1 MIAGNTKIAVLID
14 GDNAEANLIDQ
25 ILNEAA
31 KFGKVTIKRIY
42 ADFTT
47 QQMNAWKDKLN
58 SHAIRPIQKFAYTKG
73 KNSTDSA
80 LIIDAMD
87 IMHSKLVD
95 GFCIVS
101 SDSDY
106 TGIAHRMREEGLFVM
121 GIGKSH
127 TPEAFVKACENFT
140 YTEILAPKQSKN
152 IQKQEGKQS
161 GESSSTK
168 KQNQK
173 INKQQKPIAA
183 KTGLTNLVTQKP
195 INIDIVDSAFEMVYD
210 DITGQ
215 ALASQLGA
223 ALKKVDPTFDI
234 RNYGHSS
241 FRKFLEALKPNFEII
256 SRDDKNGQISV
267 KRGHTK

>member
-1 MIAGNTKIAVLID
+1 MIAGNNKIAVLID
-14 GDNAEANLIDQ
+14 GDNADASLIEHV
-25 ILNEAA
+25 LNEAA
-31 KFGKVTIKRIY
+31 KFGRVTIKRIY

-47 QQMNAWKDKLN
+47 QQMNGWKDQLN
-58 SHAIRPIQKFAYTKG
+58 TYAIRPIQKFAYTKG

-87 IMHSKLVD
+87 ILHAKLVD

-106 TGIAHRMREEGLFVM
+106 TGLAHRMREEGLFVM

-140 YTEILAPKQSKN
+140 YTEILAPKQSRNNQRTEEKP
-152 IQKQEGKQS
+152 EATFS
-161 GESSSTK
+161 HK
-168 KQNQK
+168 KQNLK
-173 INKQQKPIAA
+173 NAKQQKP
-183 KTGLTNLVTQKP
+183 KNVSKSGLTNLVTQKP
-195 INIDIVDSAFEMVYD
+195 INIDIVDNAFEMVYD
-210 DITGQ
+210 DITGM

-223 ALKKVDPTFDI
+223 ALKRVDPTFDI

-241 FRKFLEALKPNFEII
+241 FRKFLEALKPHFEIV

-267 KRGHTK
+267 KRGHII